1 MSKFLALGMPLDQV
15 IAKSTWAPAKAVK
28 QEALGHLSVG
38 AVADVAVLRLEKG
51 KFGFMD
57 QDGARMSGSQKLTA
71 EVTIKDGRVVYDLNG
86 LASPEWSARPA
97 SATQSR
103 GGR

>member
-1 MSKFLALGMPLDQV
+1 
-15 IAKSTWAPAKAVK
+15 
-28 QEALGHLSVG
+28 
-38 AVADVAVLRLEKG
+38 
-51 KFGFMD
+51 
-57 QDGARMSGSQKLTA
+57 MSGTEKLTA

-86 LASPEWSARPA
+86 LAGPEWSARPA